1 MEEIKKY
8 YKLASE
14 NKKITMG
21 IVIVV
26 IMIIALIN

>member
-8 YKLASE
+8 YKLARE
-14 NKKITMG
+14 NKKITMAV
-21 IVIVV
+21 IIVV